1 MYIQHIGCYFGSDTI
16 LDLTV
21 NETLNTG
28 DTAAYNVTKEHDIG
42 STKIGL

>member
-21 NETLNTG
+21 NETLNE